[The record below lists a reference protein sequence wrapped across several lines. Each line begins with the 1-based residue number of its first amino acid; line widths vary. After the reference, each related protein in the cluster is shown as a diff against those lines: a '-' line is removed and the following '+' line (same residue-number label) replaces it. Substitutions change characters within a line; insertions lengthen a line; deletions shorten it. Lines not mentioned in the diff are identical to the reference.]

1 MVKMVYFRHFLR
13 TIDGVLGIGMDRK
26 ALEIYEESIISEIKA
41 KRNIKIDHET
51 TIIALTFK
59 FSLAASVQATK
70 TRLEITF
77 VARNNRTSSL
87 LGFALI
93 SY

>member
-41 KRNIKIDHET
+41 KRNIRIVKKK
-51 TIIALTFK
+51 IIALTFK

-70 TRLEITF
+70 TRLETTL
-77 VARNNRTSSL
+77 VARNDRTSSL
-87 LGFALI
+87 L
-93 SY
+93 

>member
-1 MVKMVYFRHFLR
+1 MKVVFSRMAAT
-13 TIDGVLGIGMDRK
+13 TIVELWMDRK

-70 TRLEITF
+70 TRLETTF
-77 VARNNRTSSL
+77 VARNDRTSSL
-87 LGFALI
+87 L
-93 SY
+93 

>member
-1 MVKMVYFRHFLR
+1 MALFSRMAKI
-13 TIDGVLGIGMDRK
+13 TIIGIWMDRK
-26 ALEIYEESIISEIKA
+26 ALEIYVESIISEIKA

-70 TRLEITF
+70 TRLETTL
-77 VARNNRTSSL
+77 VARNDRTSSL
-87 LGFALI
+87 L
-93 SY
+93 